1 MTFPLFPIPRLQVN
15 PLSRPLFH
23 ILCYSRNSHC
33 RLNSCFLMQLYP
45 SAPATFASFW
55 KRREPVVAADY
66 AEFSLARARVIR
78 LRHDELGYASYHLA
92 DYLYWLLDEKE
103 DHLL

>member
-1 MTFPLFPIPRLQVN
+1 
-15 PLSRPLFH
+15 
-23 ILCYSRNSHC
+23 
-33 RLNSCFLMQLYP
+33 MQLYP
-45 SAPATFASFW
+45 SAHRNIRELW

>member
-1 MTFPLFPIPRLQVN
+1 
-15 PLSRPLFH
+15 
-23 ILCYSRNSHC
+23 
-33 RLNSCFLMQLYP
+33 MQLYP